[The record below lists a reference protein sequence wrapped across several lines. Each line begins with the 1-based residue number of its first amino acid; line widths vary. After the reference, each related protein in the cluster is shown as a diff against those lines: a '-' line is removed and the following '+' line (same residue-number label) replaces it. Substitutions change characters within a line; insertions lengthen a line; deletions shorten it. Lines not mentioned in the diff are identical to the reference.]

1 MTIYAQNQRGEKMI
15 IPVGFRYKPIR
26 FPNTIDVGL
35 ENYFKLF
42 LRKLTQKIL
51 EWIFRHEA

>member
-1 MTIYAQNQRGEKMI
+1 MI

-42 LRKLTQKIL
+42 LRKLTQNIL